1 MIHISI
7 LKSYPALILLKM
19 LVSLNLPL
27 AAQTKAGQG
36 ALEAVIYPVLDN
48 PFRVF
53 VRFDNPSRRM
63 VSISLRNEK
72 EAILFVDWSTQFK
85 YNLKLDLSELPNGE
99 YRVVVTDRREVIEK
113 TVRISTLYEQKTQ
126 RVVSLFEPAGD

>member
-7 LKSYPALILLKM
+7 LKSYPALILLNM
-19 LVSLNLPL
+19 LVSLSLPL

-53 VRFDNPSRRM
+53 VRLDNPSRRM

-126 RVVSLFEPAGD
+126 RVVSLSEPAGD